1 MLPKGSAAHG
11 DMLVKPTVLLV
22 VTLDYRRC
30 PIPGVSTLC
39 GSVPWQVNGYFH
51 LHGYRAIPE

>member
-1 MLPKGSAAHG
+1 MG

-30 PIPGVSTLC
+30 PTPGVRPCADPCL
-39 GSVPWQVNGYFH
+39 GQ
-51 LHGYRAIPE
+51 